1 MSLKEDKFPILL
13 GSVTAVVAG
22 GLIWWGM
29 QSGTA
34 YEESKTNYDDSV
46 SEIQRL
52 LRAKVA
58 PTSDNLREKKNAVA
72 EYRASV
78 DELQKA
84 FDKYRQVEL
93 KNTGVSEFTDALL
106 AAKER
111 LSAKFVEGEVAMP
124 AEFFLGLGKYTDKL
138 PQQKNTGLLHFELQ
152 AFEDL
157 FGRLAEAGPTEL
169 LNVHWPDLPEE
180 IGQTYE
186 MGDAGYRAHPIEI
199 TFAGSE
205 DSLRKFMSSLDDSE
219 KYFYLVRTMRVSNSR
234 KTAPNSKDATF
245 EAPPAPASDSDPFPD
260 FGGGDFVFPTEED
273 GEEPAEGGEEGADE
287 SVEAP
292 AEPEEPAAPV
302 VSDSGQILK
311 QVLGGEEIQVF
322 MRIDVLQFVQP
333 KELPKE

>member
-1 MSLKEDKFPILL
+1 MSFKEDKFPILL
-13 GSVTAVVAG
+13 ASVTAVIAG

-29 QSGTA
+29 KSGTA
-34 YEESKTNYDDSV
+34 YEESKTSYDDSV

-58 PTSDNLREKKNAVA
+58 PTADNLREKKKAVT

-84 FDKYRQVEL
+84 FDKYRQTEL

-106 AAKER
+106 AAKQR
-111 LSAKFVEGEVAMP
+111 LVKKFEENEVSMP
-124 AEFFLGLGKYTDKL
+124 ADFFLGLGKYTDKL

-157 FGRLAEAGPTEL
+157 FVRLADSGPAEL
-169 LNVHWPDLPEE
+169 MNVHWPDLPEE
-180 IGQTYE
+180 VAQTYD
-186 MGDAGYRAHPIEI
+186 MGDQGYRAHPIEV

-245 EAPPAPASDSDPFPD
+245 EAPPAPAIDSDPFPD
-260 FGGGDFVFPTEED
+260 FGGGGFLFPIEDEEEAPTD
-273 GEEPAEGGEEGADE
+273 GGAEGGEAPA
-287 SVEAP
+287 EAP
-292 AEPEEPAAPV
+292 AEPEQPAAPV
-302 VSDSGQILK
+302 ATDSGQILK

-333 KELPKE
+333 KGLPKE